1 MWELWLIVS
10 GVCLVIEIITT
21 GFLVFWLAIGALFAL
36 LTSLF
41 TDNIIIQIAVFVI
54 SSGML
59 IFLTKPFV
67 KKFLNNSKPVLTN
80 AYSVIGKHGLV
91 IEDINQTLGTG
102 LIKVDGEVWSA
113 KCEKDKIISKGSEVE
128 ILALDGVKA
137 VVSSNIYEQEK
148 VQN

>member
-21 GFLVFWLAIGALFAL
+21 GFLVFWLAIGALFAV

-41 TDNIIIQIAVFVI
+41 TDNIIIQTAVFVI
-54 SSGML
+54 SSGIL

-67 KKFLNNSKPVLTN
+67 KKFLNNSRPVLTN
-80 AYSVIGKHGLV
+80 AYSIIGKHGLV
-91 IEDINQTLGTG
+91 VEDINQTLGTG

-137 VVSSNIYEQEK
+137 VVSSNIDEQEK